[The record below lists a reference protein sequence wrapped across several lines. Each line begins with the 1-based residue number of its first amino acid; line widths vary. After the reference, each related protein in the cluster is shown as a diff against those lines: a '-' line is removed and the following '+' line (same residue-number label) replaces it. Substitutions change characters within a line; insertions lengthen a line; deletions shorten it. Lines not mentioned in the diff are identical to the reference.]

1 MNEDYE
7 PMTDRESPI
16 TEDELH
22 AYVDGE
28 MPADRRPAV
37 EAWLAQ
43 HPEDAARV
51 DAWRAQAELIK
62 TRFAEIAREPMPAR
76 LDPARL
82 ERLQRRWPRRAV
94 VAAVLAFLAGGALGW
109 FGREMVEAGS
119 PVAKTLAADA
129 IDAHKLY
136 VVEVRHPVEVP
147 GAEAAHLV
155 QWLSKR
161 LGYDL
166 RAPDLG
172 DIGLK
177 LVGGRLLPGPSGA
190 AGFLMYE
197 GPSGERFTLYCARWD
212 APETA
217 LRYRDAGQVAAFYW
231 VDDNKAYVMSGPA
244 DRERLRKIAQSA
256 YDQIETRA
264 SKTRG

>member
-1 MNEDYE
+1 MI
-7 PMTDRESPI
+7 DRESPI
-16 TEDELH
+16 TEDEVH

-28 MPADRRPAV
+28 LPDDRHAAM
-37 EAWLAQ
+37 EAWLAS
-43 HPEDAARV
+43 HPEDAERV
-51 DAWRAQAELIK
+51 RAWRAQAELI
-62 TRFAEIAREPMPAR
+62 RARYAGVAREPVPAR
-76 LDPARL
+76 LDVARLRRL
-82 ERLQRRWPRRAV
+82 ERRWTRSAAAAA
-94 VAAVLAFLAGGALGW
+94 VAAFLIGGLLGW
-109 FGREMVEAGS
+109 FGREMVASGPALGEAL
-119 PVAKTLAADA
+119 TTDA

-147 GAEAAHLV
+147 GAEATHLV

-172 DIGLK
+172 AIGLK

-197 GPSGERFTLYCARWD
+197 GPSGERFTLYSARWD

-217 LRYRDAGQVAAFYW
+217 LRYRDAGQIAAFYW
-231 VDDNKAYVMSGPA
+231 VDSNKAYVMSGPA
-244 DRERLRKIAQSA
+244 DRDRLRKIAQSA
-256 YDQIETRA
+256 YDQLETRVPGKGR
-264 SKTRG
+264 S

>member
-1 MNEDYE
+1 MI
-7 PMTDRESPI
+7 DRESPV

-28 MPADRRPAV
+28 LPADRQPAV
-37 EAWLAQ
+37 EAWLAA
-43 HPEDAARV
+43 HADDAARV
-51 DAWRAQAELIK
+51 SAWRAQADLIK
-62 TRFAEIAREPMPAR
+62 TRYAGIVREPVPAR
-76 LDPARL
+76 LGLARLRRL
-82 ERLQRRWPRRAV
+82 ERRWTRQAA
-94 VAAVLAFLAGGALGW
+94 AAVIAALLIGGLLGW
-109 FGREMVEAGS
+109 FGREMVEGGS
-119 PVAKTLAADA
+119 PLGKSLAADA

-161 LGYDL
+161 LGYDV

-172 DIGLK
+172 AIGLR

-197 GPSGERFTLYCARWD
+197 GPSGERFTLYSARWD
-212 APETA
+212 APESA
-217 LRYRDAGQVAAFYW
+217 LRYRDAGQIAAFYW

-244 DRERLRKIAQSA
+244 DRDRLRKIAQSA
-256 YDQIETRA
+256 YDQLETRA
-264 SKTRG
+264 PGKGSS

>member
-1 MNEDYE
+1 MI
-7 PMTDRESPI
+7 DRESPV

-28 MPADRRPAV
+28 LPAERRPAV
-37 EAWLAQ
+37 EAWLAV
-43 HPEDAARV
+43 HPEDASRV
-51 DAWRAQAELIK
+51 NAWRTQAESIK
-62 TRFAEIAREPMPAR
+62 GRYGDIAHEPV
-76 LDPARL
+76 PARL
-82 ERLQRRWPRRAV
+82 ELGRLRRLERRWTRSAI
-94 VAAVLAFLAGGALGW
+94 AAAIAAFLIGGALGW
-109 FGREMVEAGS
+109 FGHEITDGGS
-119 PVAKTLAADA
+119 GIGKTLTTDA

-147 GAEAAHLV
+147 GAESAHLV

-161 LGYDL
+161 LGYEL

-172 DIGLK
+172 AIGLK

-212 APETA
+212 APGSA
-217 LRYRDAGQVAAFYW
+217 LRYRDTGQIAAFYW

-244 DRERLRKIAQSA
+244 DRDRLHKIAQSA
-256 YDQIETRA
+256 YDQIDTR
-264 SKTRG
+264 SNKGRS

>member
-1 MNEDYE
+1 MI
-7 PMTDRESPI
+7 DRESPV

-28 MPADRRPAV
+28 LPADRQAAV
-37 EAWLAQ
+37 EAWLAA
-43 HPEDAARV
+43 HPEDGSRV
-51 DAWRAQAELIK
+51 SAWRAQSELIK
-62 TRFAEIAREPMPAR
+62 SRYSGVALEPSPVRLDLAR
-76 LDPARL
+76 LRRL
-82 ERLQRRWPRRAV
+82 ERRWTRSAAAAAI
-94 VAAVLAFLAGGALGW
+94 VAFVIGGLLGW
-109 FGREMVEAGS
+109 FGREMVEGGAALS
-119 PVAKTLAADA
+119 KTLTTDA

-166 RAPDLG
+166 RAPDL
-172 DIGLK
+172 DAIGLK

-231 VDDNKAYVMSGPA
+231 IDDHKAYVMSGPA
-244 DRERLRKIAQSA
+244 DRDRLLKIAQSA
-256 YDQIETRA
+256 YDQLEKRA
-264 SKTRG
+264 TKDRS

>member
-1 MNEDYE
+1 
-7 PMTDRESPI
+7 MTDRESPI

-28 MPADRRPAV
+28 LPADRHAAM
-37 EAWLAQ
+37 EAWLAS

-51 DAWRAQAELIK
+51 SAWHAQAELIK
-62 TRFAEIAREPMPAR
+62 ARYAGIAREPVPAKLDVAR
-76 LDPARL
+76 LRRL
-82 ERLQRRWPRRAV
+82 ERRWTRSAAAAA
-94 VAAVLAFLAGGALGW
+94 VAAFVIGGLLGW
-109 FGREMVEAGS
+109 FGREMVAGGS
-119 PVAKTLAADA
+119 ALGNTLTADA
-129 IDAHKLY
+129 LDAHKLY

-147 GAEAAHLV
+147 GAEAVHLV

-172 DIGLK
+172 AIGLK

-197 GPSGERFTLYCARWD
+197 GASGERFTLYSARWD

-217 LRYRDAGQVAAFYW
+217 LRYRDAGQIAAFYW
-231 VDDNKAYVMSGPA
+231 VDSNKAYVMSGPA
-244 DRERLRKIAQSA
+244 DRDRLRKIAQSA
-256 YDQIETRA
+256 YDQLETRGPGKG
-264 SKTRG
+264 SS

>member
-1 MNEDYE
+1 M
-7 PMTDRESPI
+7 MDRESPV
-16 TEDELH
+16 TEEELH
-22 AYVDGE
+22 AYIDGKL
-28 MPADRRPAV
+28 PADRQAAV
-37 EAWLAQ
+37 EAWLAA
-43 HPEDAARV
+43 HPEHAALV
-51 DAWRAQAELIK
+51 NAWRAQAELIK
-62 TRFAEIAREPMPAR
+62 ARYGGIALEPVPAR
-76 LDPARL
+76 LDLARLRRL
-82 ERLQRRWPRRAV
+82 ERRWTRSA
-94 VAAVLAFLAGGALGW
+94 VAAAIAAFLIGGLLGW
-109 FGREMVEAGS
+109 FGHDAVEGGAVLG
-119 PVAKTLAADA
+119 KTLTTDA

-147 GAEAAHLV
+147 GAESAHLV

-172 DIGLK
+172 AIGLK

-197 GPSGERFTLYCARWD
+197 GSSGERFTLYCARWD

-217 LRYRDAGQVAAFYW
+217 LRYRDAGQIAAFYW

-244 DRERLRKIAQSA
+244 DRDRLRKIAQLA
-256 YDQIETRA
+256 YDQLEN
-264 SKTRG
+264 RGTGKGRS